1 MLPQSKQQ
9 SLLGGCGDQGQARC
23 LLKVPQYGRVR
34 QDSYLVWLAHS
45 AVCAILDPKQGTLS
59 LSTRLQPLNLL
70 CQLWELSG
78 QGSWKSSTGDS
89 QTPSSQLVN
98 RDTVTVSWPASPY
111 FQLRGSCPSRK
122 HMEVQIHAGVGKL
135 SGGTVGPDLRT
146 LGANDPLAPS
156 MDLRSPNPSS
166 CWMSVCSPKPEN
178 GCTSKQEDV

>member
-1 MLPQSKQQ
+1 MCVHCTSSASGSLCPFQGPGGKMLPQSKQQ

-45 AVCAILDPKQGTLS
+45 AVCAILDSKQGTLS

-98 RDTVTVSWPASPY
+98 RDTITV
-111 FQLRGSCPSRK
+111 Q
-122 HMEVQIHAGVGKL
+122 
-135 SGGTVGPDLRT
+135 
-146 LGANDPLAPS
+146 
-156 MDLRSPNPSS
+156 
-166 CWMSVCSPKPEN
+166 PK
-178 GCTSKQEDV
+178 GCTPGQPLLTSS